1 MKRIA
6 IVTPYGAEPR
16 LDNYAEFIL
25 AQNLVEK
32 GYEVRFF
39 TYRSQKAEYVKD
51 AVYKGVSVFRCRQR
65 FGISPRLFVSLILF
79 RPHTVLCFHPK
90 SLLNFS
96 AYLAARAIRT
106 RFIVEIV
113 GILHDPFIA
122 RDIDDPIDTLISPP
136 VLITSVPALLK
147 QLRSGNRSAWNNYVC
162 HAPTAHAD
170 TIIAITRHE
179 QEYVKSIYGRSAALI
194 YWCTPQTRVHDQ
206 HEPAIESGKLPDDFL
221 FFIGQV
227 KRRKGWD
234 TVIDALASLKQR
246 GVIKNLVFVSP
257 HTDLHV
263 PIEYAAERG
272 VRDQITFLSAVSNEE
287 KEWLYAHCSYV
298 LVPSRYEGFGLPV
311 FEAFLAEKPICAS
324 DIPVFDEFLV
334 HRKNAMI
341 SHVGDGNG
349 LADSIL
355 ALDASSALVHT
366 LIKEGTR
373 TAAQF
378 DYERMVSEYLALIDG
393 DVDSLLSSPA
403 QGRLGRVQSDQK

>member
-25 AQNLVEK
+25 AQNLGEK
-32 GYEVRFF
+32 GYDVRFY
-39 TYRSQKAEYVKD
+39 TYRSQKAGYEKD
-51 AVYKGVSVFRCRQR
+51 LVYKGVSVFRCRQR
-65 FGISPRLFVSLILF
+65 FGISPRLLVSLATF
-79 RPHTVLCFHPK
+79 RPHVVLCFHPK

-136 VLITSVPALLK
+136 VLITSIPALLK
-147 QLRSGNRSAWNNYVC
+147 QLLSGNRSAWNNYVC

-170 TIIAITRHE
+170 TIIAINRHE

-194 YWCTPQTRVHDQ
+194 YWCTPHTRVLEQ
-206 HEPAIESGKLPDDFL
+206 HEPTTPEGKKLPDDFL

-227 KRRKGWD
+227 KKRKGWD
-234 TVIDALASLKQR
+234 TAIDALASLKR
-246 GVIKNLVFVSP
+246 KGVTKNLVFVSP
-257 HTDLHV
+257 HTDLHI
-263 PIEYAAERG
+263 PIEYAIERG

-287 KEWLYAHCSYV
+287 KEWLYVHCSYV

-311 FEAFLAEKPICAS
+311 FEAFLARKPICAS

-334 HRKNAMI
+334 HGKNAMI
-341 SHVGDGNG
+341 SPVGDGYG
-349 LADSIL
+349 LAASIL
-355 ALDASSALVHT
+355 ALDSSPALVHT
-366 LIKEGTR
+366 LTEEGAR

-378 DYERMVSEYLALIDG
+378 NYERMVSEYIALIEAIHG
-393 DVDSLLSSPA
+393 
-403 QGRLGRVQSDQK
+403 